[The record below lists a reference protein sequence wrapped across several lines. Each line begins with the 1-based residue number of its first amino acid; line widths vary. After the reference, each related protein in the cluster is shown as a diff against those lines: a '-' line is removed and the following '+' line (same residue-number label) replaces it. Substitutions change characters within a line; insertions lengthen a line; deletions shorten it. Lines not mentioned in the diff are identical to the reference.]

1 MGIPVSE
8 FSGSF
13 CEISN
18 ETDTKAV
25 LTQSTPG
32 TSMVPALPNVTHPTS
47 AQMSKSKDDQ
57 STNIGRIAL
66 YTSGAVV
73 AVLVLA
79 ITAAVSIVLAQRRQ
93 RRTQEVNKQNNVN
106 YVYTIPGPSED
117 ASQSNTDDYT
127 ALSSAEYMEF
137 TDVTPTP

>member
-1 MGIPVSE
+1 MTIPVSE

-18 ETDTKAV
+18 ETV

-32 TSMVPALPNVTHPTS
+32 TSMVPSQPNEPRPTS
-47 AQMSKSKDDQ
+47 AQMPKSIDDDQ

-66 YTSGAVV
+66 YTIVAVV
-73 AVLVLA
+73 AVFALS
-79 ITAAVSIVLAQRRQ
+79 ITAAVIIVLAQRRQ
-93 RRTQEVNKQNNVN
+93 RRTQEVNKI
-106 YVYTIPGPSED
+106 IPGPSED
-117 ASQSNTDDYT
+117 VSQSNTDYT
-127 ALSSAEYMEF
+127 ALSGAEYMDV

>member
-1 MGIPVSE
+1 MTIPVSE

-18 ETDTKAV
+18 ETDTTAV
-25 LTQSTPG
+25 MAQSTPG
-32 TSMVPALPNVTHPTS
+32 ISVVPAQPNEPRPTS
-47 AQMSKSKDDQ
+47 AQMPKSIDDDQ

-66 YTSGAVV
+66 YTIVAVV
-73 AVLVLA
+73 AVFALS
-79 ITAAVSIVLAQRRQ
+79 ITAAVIIVLAQRRQ

-117 ASQSNTDDYT
+117 ASQSNTDYT
-127 ALSSAEYMEF
+127 ALSGAEYMDV